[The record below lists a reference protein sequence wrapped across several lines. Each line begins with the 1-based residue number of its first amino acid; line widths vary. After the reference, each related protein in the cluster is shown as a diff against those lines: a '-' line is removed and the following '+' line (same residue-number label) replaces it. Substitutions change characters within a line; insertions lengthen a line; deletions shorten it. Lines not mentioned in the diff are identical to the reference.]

1 MSIDRTRRKMETR
14 AMKLLPTLASLIFVA
29 AIAAE
34 AQAQVQLDVAKI
46 TCNQFALYK
55 ITDPRN
61 IAIWLSGYYQGK
73 RDDTVIDTQALITN
87 ADKLRDY
94 CIQHPN
100 ALVFQ
105 ASPQFLAPA
114 R

>member
-1 MSIDRTRRKMETR
+1 
-14 AMKLLPTLASLIFVA
+14 MKLTPILATLVV
-29 AIAAE
+29 IAAGTAD
-34 AQAQVQLDVAKI
+34 AQAQVQLDIAKV

-73 RDDTVIDTQALITN
+73 RDDTVIDTQALIKN